1 MNSVRNILVVGVGGQ
16 GILTLSD
23 VVALT
28 ALYSGYDVKKSEVHG
43 MAQRGGSV
51 NSHVRYG
58 SKIYSPLIEPGT
70 ADFLVAL
77 EQLEALRYLNFLKP
91 GAGILLINN
100 ERIDPLPVYSGK
112 MKYPPDILE
121 KCRAYTQHIFVVN
134 GTDEVQALGNPR
146 LISTFMTGALST
158 LLELEEEMWL
168 KALKYRFSSKY
179 LDINITAFKRGRE
192 LLKQQ
197 IKI

>member
-23 VVALT
+23 LVALT

-91 GAGILLINN
+91 GTGILLINN

-121 KCRAYTQHIFVVN
+121 KCRAHTPHLFVVN
-134 GTDEVQALGNPR
+134 GRDEVQALGNPR

-168 KALKYRFSSKY
+168 KALTTRFPSKY
-179 LDINITAFKRGRE
+179 LDINLTAFKRGRE

-197 IKI
+197 TKN

>member
-1 MNSVRNILVVGVGGQ
+1 MNTIKNILVVGVGGQ

-23 VVALT
+23 LVALT

-58 SKIYSPLIEPGT
+58 NKIYSPLIEPAT

-77 EQLEALRYLNFLKP
+77 EKLEALRYINFLNP
-91 GAGILLINN
+91 QTGILLINN
-100 ERIDPLPVYSGK
+100 ERIDPLPVYIGK
-112 MKYPPDILE
+112 MKYPPDIIE
-121 KCRAYTQHIFVVN
+121 RCRAHARQLFVIN
-134 GTDEVQALGNPR
+134 GKDEVQALGNPR

-158 LLELEEEMWL
+158 LLELEEDLWF
-168 KALKYRFSSKY
+168 KALTSRFPSKF
-179 LDINITAFKRGRE
+179 LDINLTAFKRGRE

-197 IKI
+197 TTS